1 MTVICKEIVPQFC
14 CCQFPPWCE
23 ECGTTA
29 LCETNRQRCILWL
42 GMGAMHFNAIQCNLA
57 YWIMYFEERL
67 ILNAN
72 NSVQIPHLPSLLYHL
87 FCPFFMDSWKVRF
100 SEILLK
106 QNPPHSD
113 AYLELLKIALVYYW
127 AWIPQTFFTLVTKLV
142 TFILSTAQWAPQLAP
157 C

>member
-14 CCQFPPWCE
+14 CCQFAHARS
-23 ECGTTA
+23 GNTA

-87 FCPFFMDSWKVRF
+87 FGPFFMDSCKVRF

-113 AYLELLKIALVYYW
+113 ANSELLKTALVNW

-142 TFILSTAQWAPQLAP
+142 TFILSTAQWAPQLAT

>member
-23 ECGTTA
+23 ECGNTA

-42 GMGAMHFNAIQCNLA
+42 GMGAIDFNAIQCNLA

-87 FCPFFMDSWKVRF
+87 FGPFFMDSWKVRF
-100 SEILLK
+100 SKIFLK
-106 QNPPHSD
+106 QTPSFWCIFRIVENSSILGLNSSNILYTCDKVGHLHTEYCSVSTSVS
-113 AYLELLKIALVYYW
+113 YL
-127 AWIPQTFFTLVTKLV
+127 
-142 TFILSTAQWAPQLAP
+142 
-157 C
+157 